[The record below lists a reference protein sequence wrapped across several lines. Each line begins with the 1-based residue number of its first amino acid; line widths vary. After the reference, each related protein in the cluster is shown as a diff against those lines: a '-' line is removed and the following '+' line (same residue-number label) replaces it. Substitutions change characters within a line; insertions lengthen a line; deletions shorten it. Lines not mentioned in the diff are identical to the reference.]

1 MKHLHAALFSAAIFS
16 PLSASAGPDWEV
28 IHQARHD
35 LARREAV
42 QQAHCSAKRPPVA
55 QQGSGKG
62 RKESKNPFLA
72 SFQG

>member
-1 MKHLHAALFSAAIFS
+1 MKHLHAALFSAAALF

-42 QQAHCSAKRPPVA
+42 LQSHCPAKCPHIA
-55 QQGSGKG
+55 LQSSGKVQ
-62 RKESKNPFLA
+62 KESKR
-72 SFQG
+72 SVGT